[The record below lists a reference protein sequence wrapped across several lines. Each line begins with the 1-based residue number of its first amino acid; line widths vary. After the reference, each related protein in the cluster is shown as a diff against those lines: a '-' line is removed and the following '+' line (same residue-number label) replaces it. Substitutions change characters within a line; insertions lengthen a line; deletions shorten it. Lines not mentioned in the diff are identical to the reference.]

1 LEKDETKKLDTRLE
15 TIKQKLKKSLSQKRK
30 PSEEYN
36 LELFNNIKNV
46 VPDRKVL
53 QRLKKLG
60 WKPIEV
66 QYIEIRIWNLLI
78 DANLKQCHKIGCVF
92 HFIDFGKF
100 KYVYILIHHAIDTC
114 SEFLCTFAFSSE
126 GHGSEITHLLEIMTI
141 FKMPLQVKSG
151 GAQAYI
157 SISIQYFKSYAIKPL
172 IYTPYILQV
181 KHYRTT

>member
-1 LEKDETKKLDTRLE
+1 MYVLFRRDQSNTDLEKDETKKLDTRLE

-66 QYIEIRIWNLLI
+66 QYIEIRI
-78 DANLKQCHKIGCVF
+78 
-92 HFIDFGKF
+92 F